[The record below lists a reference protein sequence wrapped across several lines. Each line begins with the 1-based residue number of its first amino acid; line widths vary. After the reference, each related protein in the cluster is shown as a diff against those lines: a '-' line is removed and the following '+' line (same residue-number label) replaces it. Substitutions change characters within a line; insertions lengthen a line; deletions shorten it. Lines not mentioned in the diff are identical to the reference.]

1 MPCWSPCG
9 ICCLFFYFEHVLWSF
24 CLTAVCWIVVY
35 ADRIEGGGGG
45 RVNRSGAT
53 RVVALKIT
61 KTLDRVWQTSLLQ
74 VLGIS
79 GQVWI
84 KLKEFFFNSQIY
96 NQTKLVNN
104 YTLWWQ
110 LTYIKS
116 VSTIKKKFS
125 SKMKDMLTKLYH
137 VY

>member
-1 MPCWSPCG
+1 M
-9 ICCLFFYFEHVLWSF
+9 L
-24 CLTAVCWIVVY
+24 
-35 ADRIEGGGGG
+35 IELRGEGGGG

-104 YTLWWQ
+104 YTL
-110 LTYIKS
+110 
-116 VSTIKKKFS
+116 
-125 SKMKDMLTKLYH
+125 
-137 VY
+137 

>member
-1 MPCWSPCG
+1 M
-9 ICCLFFYFEHVLWSF
+9 L
-24 CLTAVCWIVVY
+24 
-35 ADRIEGGGGG
+35 IELRGKGRG

-84 KLKEFFFNSQIY
+84 KLKEFFFSSQIY

-104 YTLWWQ
+104 YTL
-110 LTYIKS
+110 
-116 VSTIKKKFS
+116 
-125 SKMKDMLTKLYH
+125 
-137 VY
+137 